1 MKSFPFGLNIRIAI
15 AMLGALS
22 LVSCSGGGGDSGTT
36 TPASSSPA
44 PAATQAAVSE
54 LVDTFA
60 STLTAAQV
68 VPQRSSAATAA
79 GTVVIQPATRLMTAT
94 LTTTGIAGTAADIQ
108 QAPAGLN
115 GPIVFPLTETSRGS
129 GVWTAR
135 AVLTEAQ
142 HNAFRAGDFY
152 FNVRSTN
159 FGEGE
164 IRGQILSQQPGTT
177 PATSTSTGTGTSAN
191 TGTTSVGAGLNPFVT
206 STGTFL
212 TALRGSQEVPP
223 NTSVALG
230 SGTVLVNPAN
240 GQLIAGVTTSGIAG
254 TSAHIH
260 EAPQGVNGPII
271 FPLAE
276 SVAGSGVWTTSVVL
290 TEAQLASLQAGNF
303 YFNVHSAAFPNGE
316 IRGQILPQTISL
328 EFVTGAAGR
337 PGATNGTGTGLTGTG
352 TGITGTGTTGTG
364 TTGTGMTGTGLTGT
378 GTTGSGL
385 TGTGVTGTGTGL
397 TGTGTGITGTGTGL
411 TGIGTGITGT
421 GTGITGTGTG
431 LTGTGTGLTG
441 TGTGITGTGLTGT
454 TATGATGAGLP
465 GTGTTGIDTS
475 VGLRF

>member
-1 MKSFPFGLNIRIAI
+1 MKSFPFGLNIRVAI

-22 LVSCSGGGGDSGTT
+22 LVSCSGGGGESGTT
-36 TPASSSPA
+36 TPASSSPT
-44 PAATQAAVSE
+44 PATTQAAVSE
-54 LVDTFA
+54 LVDAFA

-129 GVWTAR
+129 GIWTAR

-177 PATSTSTGTGTSAN
+177 PATSTTTGTSTNTGTN

-276 SVAGSGVWTTSVVL
+276 SVAGSGVWTTGAVL
-290 TEAQLASLQAGNF
+290 TEAQLASLRAGNF

-352 TGITGTGTTGTG
+352 LTGTGLTGTGMTGTGLTGTG

-378 GTTGSGL
+378 GTTGSGLTGTGL

-411 TGIGTGITGT
+411 TG
-421 GTGITGTGTG
+421 TG
-431 LTGTGTGLTG
+431 LTGTGTTG
-441 TGTGITGTGLTGT
+441 
-454 TATGATGAGLP
+454 TGATGAGLP